1 MTNKNKLSSPIYTI
15 IIILLTV
22 WIFIFFDYW
31 WKDNSGINI
40 EYDTE
45 ISGIISYTTID
56 RGNISL
62 RIKRP
67 KEIKYILTVTANY
80 NYNPSDL
87 EEFVRGGDSI
97 YKPSSSDTL
106 YIFRKGKRF
115 YFIINE
121 EINYNK

>member
-1 MTNKNKLSSPIYTI
+1 MTSKNKLSSPIYTI
-15 IIILLTV
+15 ITILLTA

-31 WKDNSGINI
+31 WKDNSGVKI

-45 ISGIISYTTID
+45 ISGIVSYVTIN

-62 RIKRP
+62 RIKHP
-67 KEIKYILTVTANY
+67 KEIKYALTVTTNY

-106 YIFRKGKRF
+106 YIFRKEKKIF
-115 YFIINE
+115 FIINE
-121 EINYNK
+121 EINYKK